1 MSNKKAIEKLE
12 KIIALEAGY
21 SSRSFIF
28 IPPLS
33 KDDVLLIVTQALAE
47 LKKPEPP
54 KRTVKRTVF
63 HHGQREFGGDAST
76 AREIT
81 ITI

>member
-1 MSNKKAIEKLE
+1 MSNKKAIELLE
-12 KIIALEAGY
+12 EIIALEAGY
-21 SSRSFIF
+21 YSR
-28 IPPLS
+28 S
-33 KDDVLLIVTQALAE
+33 KDDVLLIATEALAE

-54 KRTVKRTVF
+54 KRTIKRTVF

-81 ITI
+81 IQKSEPNK